1 MKALLLRLEDL
12 LERGGT
18 GKDVVLLI
26 LGGLSVALSFLE
38 GRFRFRVFP
47 FDAAWIAVVL
57 CGIPIVLEA
66 VIGLAV
72 RLDIRADVLVSLA
85 LIASV
90 CIREE
95 FAAGEIA
102 FIMQLGSFF
111 EERTVSGARKGI
123 GRLASLTPQNARRIT
138 ENGQEFV
145 HVEEIRVGDMI
156 RVLAG
161 ETIPVDGVIV
171 SGQTS
176 VDTSVMTGESVLAD
190 KAEGDGVSSGTVN
203 LYGSFDMRASRVGE
217 DSSIQRMLRLVESA
231 NAGKA
236 KIVRLA
242 DRWATWIVAGAL
254 AAALLTWLFTH
265 ETIRAVTILVV
276 FCPCALVLATPTAVM
291 AAIGNAARHGALV
304 REGDALE
311 RLAGVTS
318 VAFDKTGTL
327 TFGTPE
333 VTAAVSV
340 CGRNGEE
347 ILRLAASAE
356 LLSEHPLGKAVVRR
370 CVTPVPEPEAFTVMP
385 GQGVRAV
392 IGGETVLA
400 GRRRLLEDAGVEFPF
415 REAEPYLES
424 GSTVIYLAADGRAAG
439 FLALSDTVRP
449 EAKETVEEIRAL
461 GVTPVLLT
469 GDHAGPAM
477 SVAGKTGISDVQAE
491 CFPEDKLARIGE
503 LQAAGGSVC
512 MIGDGI
518 NDAPALKKA
527 DAGIAMGAAGSDMA
541 VEAADIALTDDEI
554 GRVPH
559 LLALSRRMMSVIRF
573 DLAFSLGLNLL
584 AVVLAAAGA
593 LGPVVGALVHNLGS
607 VLVIVN
613 SAFLLKWRMSKK
625 STK

>member
-18 GKDVVLLI
+18 RKDVVLLI

-47 FDAAWIAVVL
+47 FDAAWIAVIL
-57 CGIPIVLEA
+57 CGIPIILEA
-66 VIGLAV
+66 VIGLVV

-95 FAAGEIA
+95 FAAREIA
-102 FIMQLGSFF
+102 FIMQLGSFL
-111 EERTVSGARKGI
+111 EDRTVAGARKGI

-138 ENGQEFV
+138 KNGQEFV

-176 VDTSVMTGESVLAD
+176 VDMSVMTGESVPAD
-190 KAEGDGVSSGTVN
+190 KAEGDEVCSGTVN

-231 NAGKA
+231 DAGKA
-236 KIVRLA
+236 QIVRLA
-242 DRWATWIVAGAL
+242 DRWATWIVAAAL

-311 RLAGVTS
+311 RLAGVT
-318 VAFDKTGTL
+318 VVTFDKTGTL

-333 VTAAVSV
+333 VTAVVSV
-340 CGRNGEE
+340 SERNEDE
-347 ILRLAASAE
+347 ILQLAASSE

-370 CVTPVPEPEAFTVMP
+370 CGAPVPEPEAFTVLP
-385 GQGVRAV
+385 GQGVRTV

-400 GRRRLLEDAGVEFPF
+400 GRRKLLENTDVAFPF
-415 REAEPYLES
+415 READPYLES
-424 GSTVIYLAADGRAAG
+424 GSTVIYLATDGTAAG
-439 FLALSDTVRP
+439 FLALSDIVRP
-449 EAKETVEEIRAL
+449 EAKETVEDVRAL

-477 SVAGKTGISDVQAE
+477 SIAGKAGISDVHAE
-491 CFPEDKLARIGE
+491 CLPEDKLERIGE
-503 LQAAGGSVC
+503 LQAMGERVC

-527 DAGIAMGAAGSDMA
+527 DVGVAMGAAGSDMA
-541 VEAADIALTDDEI
+541 AEAADIVLTGDEI

-584 AVVLAAAGA
+584 AVVLAATGA

-613 SAFLLKWRMSKK
+613 SVLLLKWRQKK
-625 STK
+625 RT

>member
-1 MKALLLRLEDL
+1 MKALLLRLEAL
-12 LERGGT
+12 MERGGI

-26 LGGLSVALSFLE
+26 LGGLSVAFSFLE
-38 GRFRFRVFP
+38 SRFRFRVFP
-47 FDAAWIAVVL
+47 FDAAWIAIVL
-57 CGIPIVLEA
+57 CGIPILLEA
-66 VIGLAV
+66 IIGLGV

-95 FAAGEIA
+95 FAAGEVA
-102 FIMQLGSFF
+102 FIMQLGSFL
-111 EERTVSGARKGI
+111 EERTVAGARKGI
-123 GRLASLTPQNARRIT
+123 GRLASLTPQNARRVT
-138 ENGQEFV
+138 EIGQEFV
-145 HVEEIRVGDMI
+145 HVEEIRVGDI
-156 RVLAG
+156 VRVLAG

-176 VDTSVMTGESVLAD
+176 VDTSVMTGESVPAD
-190 KAEGDGVSSGTVN
+190 KGEGDEVSSGTVN

-231 NAGKA
+231 DAGKA

-242 DRWATWIVAGAL
+242 DRWANWIVAGAL
-254 AAALLTWLFTH
+254 AASLVTWLVTR

-291 AAIGNAARHGALV
+291 AAIGNAARHGCLV

-311 RLAGVTS
+311 RLAGVTAA
-318 VAFDKTGTL
+318 AFDKTGTL

-333 VTAAVSV
+333 VTEIVSV
-340 CGRNGEE
+340 CPMSIEE

-356 LLSEHPLGKAVVRR
+356 MLSEHPLGRAVVRR
-370 CVTPVPEPEAFTVMP
+370 CGSPVPEPEEFAVLP

-400 GRRRLLEDAGVEFPF
+400 GRRRLLEDAGVDFPF
-415 REAEPYLES
+415 REAEPYLQN
-424 GSTVIYLAADGRAAG
+424 GSTVIYLAASGRAAG
-439 FLALSDTVRP
+439 FLALADTVRP
-449 EAKETVEEIRAL
+449 EARETVDSLRSL

-469 GDHAGPAM
+469 GDHGGAAR
-477 SVAGKTGISDVQAE
+477 SIAAQAGISDVHAE
-491 CFPEDKLARIGE
+491 CLPEDKLERIGE
-503 LQAAGGSVC
+503 LQAAGGRVC

-527 DAGIAMGAAGSDMA
+527 DAGIAMGAAGSNMA
-541 VEAADIALTDDEI
+541 VEAADIALVDDEI

-559 LLALSRRMMSVIRF
+559 LLALSRRMMSVIRL
-573 DLAFSLGLNLL
+573 DLALSIGLNLL
-584 AVVLAAAGA
+584 AVVLAAAGV

-613 SAFLLKWRMSKK
+613 AALLLKWRQKK
-625 STK
+625 RT